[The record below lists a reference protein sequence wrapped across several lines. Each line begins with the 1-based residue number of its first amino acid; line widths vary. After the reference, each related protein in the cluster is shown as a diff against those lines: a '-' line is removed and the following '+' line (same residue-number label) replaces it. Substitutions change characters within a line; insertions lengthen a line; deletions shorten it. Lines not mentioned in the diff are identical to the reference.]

1 MNYYL
6 YSCMQLLQ
14 EIKFR
19 HSKVQLLDSKLVR
32 IEIFGD
38 TPIGRK
44 EAKEMNDAIGV
55 LSKGKEVLVLMLADE
70 MTQFDK
76 EAMDFSASDEGLL
89 YTVADAMVVKSTA
102 QRITANLYLR
112 ISRPRKPSRIF
123 NSEKDAVK
131 WLFALENNFVP
142 A

>member
-1 MNYYL
+1 
-6 YSCMQLLQ
+6 MQLLQ

>member
-1 MNYYL
+1 
-6 YSCMQLLQ
+6 MQLIQ
-14 EIKFR
+14 EIKFS

-32 IEIFGD
+32 IEISGMS
-38 TPIGRK
+38 TIGLK
-44 EAKEMNDAIGV
+44 EAKEMNDAIGI
-55 LSKGKEVLVLMLADE
+55 LTKGKETLVLMLADE

-89 YTVADAMVVKSTA
+89 YTIADAMVVKSTA

-131 WLFALENNFVP
+131 WLYALENNFVP

>member
-1 MNYYL
+1 
-6 YSCMQLLQ
+6 MQLIQ
-14 EIKFR
+14 EIVFS
-19 HSKVQLLDSKLVR
+19 HSKVQLVDPKMVR
-32 IEIFGD
+32 IEIYGK
-38 TPIGRK
+38 TPIGKR
-44 EAKEMNDAIGV
+44 EAKEMNDAIGL
-55 LSKGKEVLVLMLADE
+55 LSKGREVLVLMLADE

-123 NSEKDAVK
+123 NSERDAVK
-131 WLFALENNFVP
+131 WLFAMENNFVP